1 MAGIVGLSATFT
13 AAATA
18 GPRAVVELFTSQGC
32 SSCPPADAVM
42 GTLAGDDSL
51 VVMSLPIDYWDYLG
65 WKDTLARPR
74 DAVRQRGYAAK
85 RGDHEIYTP
94 QAVINGMTHVVGS
107 DRAAIDKAIEAT
119 NRTHPALVVPVS
131 ITDDGANLNVS
142 VAAAKEESPKGEI
155 WLCALTKNVPVAIG
169 RGENRGRTVTYH
181 NVVRRWLQLGVWT
194 GTTQTFTVPK
204 SKFAAED
211 VDMVA
216 VLVQAGSV
224 DSPSIMLGAAS
235 APLR

>member
-1 MAGIVGLSATFT
+1 
-13 AAATA
+13 
-18 GPRAVVELFTSQGC
+18 
-32 SSCPPADAVM
+32 
-42 GTLAGDDSL
+42 
-51 VVMSLPIDYWDYLG
+51 
-65 WKDTLARPR
+65 
-74 DAVRQRGYAAK
+74 
-85 RGDHEIYTP
+85 
-94 QAVINGMTHVVGS
+94 
-107 DRAAIDKAIEAT
+107 
-119 NRTHPALVVPVS
+119 VVPVS